1 MKKQQELV
9 CSFDALEY
17 LKELFYNTE
26 DLEKFNDEEW
36 KKLNISLNLFYGL
49 KRENNTQWKSQF
61 KNAIKCKTENNKL
74 NNISIDKF
82 DKLEAK
88 EIIKKAF
95 DKKKD
100 INEKIDCLRN
110 NLHPKLTIIYEAPP
124 YLLLIKEK
132 KDGTDEIAFVAEFIL
147 DDKCRSPY
155 SNAIRGCFKNK
166 ENEISKILR
175 DNECGFFDV
184 IPIPLPINSDLR
196 NKWATEDKFVFN
208 GKRIFVYFFEWALE
222 NYIMKF
228 KISTKEK
235 HKIALGVPLNNAI
248 TLYEYYAQQKEVKF
262 CNNQNI
268 LFNAPH
274 SVNFENKKTG
284 LWIHPFKNC
293 IISISNTPN
302 ADLMKLAFDLN

>member
-61 KNAIKCKTENNKL
+61 KNAIKCKTENKKL

-166 ENEISKILR
+166 ENEI
-175 DNECGFFDV
+175 
-184 IPIPLPINSDLR
+184 
-196 NKWATEDKFVFN
+196 
-208 GKRIFVYFFEWALE
+208 
-222 NYIMKF
+222 
-228 KISTKEK
+228 
-235 HKIALGVPLNNAI
+235 
-248 TLYEYYAQQKEVKF
+248 
-262 CNNQNI
+262 
-268 LFNAPH
+268 
-274 SVNFENKKTG
+274 
-284 LWIHPFKNC
+284 
-293 IISISNTPN
+293 
-302 ADLMKLAFDLN
+302 